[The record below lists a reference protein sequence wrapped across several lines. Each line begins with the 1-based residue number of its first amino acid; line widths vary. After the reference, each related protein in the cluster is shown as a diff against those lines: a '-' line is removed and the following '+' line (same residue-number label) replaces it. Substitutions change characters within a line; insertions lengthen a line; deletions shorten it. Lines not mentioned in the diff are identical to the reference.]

1 MKFTHRLANRGKG
14 QKHFYD
20 TNYFQ
25 VTLISLFSISRQIFV
40 WSQFYSMFCS
50 AQQCMQT
57 LQNSPSADAAVFS
70 GADWTI
76 CSVKWSICSGWLQ
89 SCVQM
94 CAHQLSVLQH
104 FQTPH
109 QPQPLGQA
117 TNLQNLRLASTAQ
130 HSQCVWG

>member
-1 MKFTHRLANRGKG
+1 
-14 QKHFYD
+14 
-20 TNYFQ
+20 
-25 VTLISLFSISRQIFV
+25 
-40 WSQFYSMFCS
+40 MFCS

-104 FQTPH
+104 LQTPH

-130 HSQCVWG
+130 PVCGGVSRNIGKIMWFLLCEDVNVSVYLSVKTHKSSKSFHHEMSVIKHLFNH